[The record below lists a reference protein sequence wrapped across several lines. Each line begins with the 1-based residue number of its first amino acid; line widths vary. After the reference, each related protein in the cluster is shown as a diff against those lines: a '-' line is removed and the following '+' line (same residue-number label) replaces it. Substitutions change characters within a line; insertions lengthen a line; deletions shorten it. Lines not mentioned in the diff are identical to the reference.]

1 MGQSLPTV
9 FNRVIPYPTG
19 EISHADH
26 GPQTALLSPVL
37 ARFMLDGKA
46 VNGTFY
52 AKGANK
58 PAYTAAAYKTW
69 KQSFMRTRE
78 AQRRNNKARRMLR
91 RVSPRLTDSR
101 EAAADGGYPCRR
113 RYRTRRHGKHGPS
126 GADRVRASGGGQLIG
141 GGREH
146 GRGRGAGDAGPRGGD
161 RAARPRGRRR
171 SGRHGHWK
179 QPHVNGSPRVV
190 RGAAEAGRSM
200 MRASRRGEPEDVGR

>member
-1 MGQSLPTV
+1 MHIFQIEVPMGQSLPTV

-19 EISHADH
+19 EVSHADH

-78 AQRRNNKARRMLR
+78 AQRRNNKARRMPR
-91 RVSPRLTDSR
+91 RVSPRLTDWAKRRRTAATRAGGGGGPGGAALAALTESEPVAAASSSAAGATR
-101 EAAADGGYPCRR
+101 TDADAELATQDQEAEIERLDLGDGDAADGMDTG
-113 RYRTRRHGKHGPS
+113 
-126 GADRVRASGGGQLIG
+126 
-141 GGREH
+141 
-146 GRGRGAGDAGPRGGD
+146 
-161 RAARPRGRRR
+161 
-171 SGRHGHWK
+171 
-179 QPHVNGSPRVV
+179 NGLV
-190 RGAAEAGRSM
+190 
-200 MRASRRGEPEDVGR
+200 